1 MHPDEQIWNGVLLE
15 LDDEEIANDLIR
27 VSATSRAV
35 EEAPMCAPPRLSS
48 LEHYSSNNH
57 VNKVDSV
64 NHLQRD
70 MQLVDI
76 SAPSSNGNG
85 RYSPDESSIALLEYP
100 TIGFKFDLYE
110 PEKEPTKVQ
119 IERGTLL
126 KPLSELDDPRVI
138 AFLKREQGE
147 LRRKD
152 ALLARDVLCS
162 SVYAVIPKTN
172 VMRLTD
178 DQAMLLFAIED
189 TERRVQLYHDFESF
203 DFVRGLRKGDMVF
216 VEDFDKMY
224 SGRISRIGERP
235 YAYGTWFNV
244 EIPASSAPFPPFL
257 FTFFT

>member
-1 MHPDEQIWNGVLLE
+1 MLGTSPRPLEPAVMHPDEQIWNGVLLE
-15 LDDEEIANDLIR
+15 LDDEEIASDLVR
-27 VSATSRAV
+27 VTATSRAV
-35 EEAPMCAPPRLSS
+35 EEAPMCAPPRFSS
-48 LEHYSSNNH
+48 LEHYRNDNN

-100 TIGFKFDLYE
+100 TIGFKFDLYQ
-110 PEKEPTKVQ
+110 PEKEPSKVH
-119 IERGTLL
+119 IDRGTLL

-178 DQAMLLFAIED
+178 DQAM
-189 TERRVQLYHDFESF
+189 
-203 DFVRGLRKGDMVF
+203 
-216 VEDFDKMY
+216 
-224 SGRISRIGERP
+224 
-235 YAYGTWFNV
+235 
-244 EIPASSAPFPPFL
+244 
-257 FTFFT
+257 